1 MYDITYT
8 KTFSVNEEDCDMFG
22 RLRPASMLKLMQVA
36 GREHLDS
43 WETLSSR
50 IRDTGS
56 LWVIT
61 RTVAE
66 IDRLPEA
73 REPITMVTWPG
84 KNRHAFLPR
93 SFELRDEKEE
103 TVVRA
108 KSIYILMDGESR
120 HAVTPR
126 SLGIEFPQRP
136 EGEELPD
143 LSSRI
148 PFPAEL
154 PGTLLRAPRY
164 SELDVN
170 GHLNNTHY
178 LSWGEDL
185 LSADYHRHH
194 VLRALRVEYRR
205 EVRAEDE
212 IEMRYALCDDTL
224 YVQGENYFSMKLDY
238 FIP

>member
-8 KTFSVNEEDCDMFG
+8 KILSVNEEDCDMFG
-22 RLRPASMLKLMQVA
+22 RLRPASMLKLMQEA

-43 WETLSSR
+43 WETLNSR
-50 IRDTGS
+50 IRDMGL
-56 LWVIT
+56 LWVIS

-66 IDRLPEA
+66 IGRLPGS
-73 REPITMVTWPG
+73 RERMTLVTCPG

-93 SFELRDEKEE
+93 SFELRDENGE

-120 HAVTPR
+120 HAVTPK
-126 SLGIEFPQRP
+126 SLGIEFPQRLD
-136 EGEELPD
+136 GDELPD
-143 LSSRI
+143 LPPRI

-154 PGTLLRAPRY
+154 PGTLLRAPHY

-194 VLRALRVEYRR
+194 ALRALRVEYRR
-205 EVRAEDE
+205 EVRPEDE
-212 IEMRYALCDDTL
+212 IELRYALCDDTL
-224 YVQGENYFSMKLDY
+224 FVQGGEYFSMKLDY
-238 FIP
+238 SAE